1 MRITTTITYADS
13 TTETFT
19 IDDFTKLPAASQL
32 SVTSYGFGRK
42 INDTGNGAAKA
53 AKDAGGTIGDQ
64 TKAKRDA
71 ANKIFGAIKDG
82 TLGAPGTRA
91 PKVNPWDA
99 EALALIIARFPK
111 VAAAVKGQK
120 GEALAA
126 IKAKALAKYRTLVA
140 AQVDAIM
147 EARAE
152 PIDVD
157 GADDFDF

>member
-32 SVTSYGFGRK
+32 SITSYGFGRK

-53 AKDAGGTIGDQ
+53 AKDAGGTIADQ
-64 TKAKRDA
+64 TTAKRDA
-71 ANKIFGAIKDG
+71 ANKIFVAIKDG

-99 EALALIIARFPK
+99 EALDLITATYPK
-111 VAAAVKGQK
+111 VAAALKGQK
-120 GEALAA
+120 GPALAA
-126 IKAKALAKYRTLVA
+126 IKAKALAKYRDSVA
-140 AQVDAIM
+140 EQVDAIM
-147 EARAE
+147 AARAV
-152 PIDVD
+152 PVVVVD
-157 GADDFDF
+157 EEFDF